1 MGDGTYGT
9 LKDISY
15 KIFNKCGCQPSV
27 MEHKGQSKPLV
38 VLYALALNEVADNWV
53 CDLSA

>member
-38 VLYALALNEVADNWV
+38 VLYALALNEVADN
-53 CDLSA
+53 